1 MNLGTLIGL
10 LLGTALIGVAA
21 FLSSIKSGVS
31 IVVLVDIVS
40 ILIVVGGSLAATAIA
55 FKMKK
60 VFRLFGLLKMIFKDD
75 NFTLGDVVDDLCDLG
90 EAHRRG
96 RKEFEAAL
104 GAAPQSISF
113 RMHMVKDGSELI
125 LGGTK
130 IDDIET
136 IMENMEE
143 YREQRE
149 LQEMNVMKSL
159 GIYAPAFGM
168 VGTLIGLVFMLAGM
182 GQPPPPGSDIDPQA
196 QMGQS
201 MAVALITTL
210 YGALFA
216 NFLFLPFA
224 DKLKGKNESKKVESA
239 LITEGVL
246 LVAQKAHPLQIRE
259 RLNAYLPPKMRK
271 KLEDE

>member
-10 LLGTALIGVAA
+10 FLGTGLIGTAA
-21 FLSSIKSGVS
+21 FLSSLATGISLMA
-31 IVVLVDIVS
+31 LVDVVS
-40 ILIVVGGSLAATAIA
+40 LLIVVGGSLAATAIA
-55 FKMKK
+55 FKMKD
-60 VFRLFGLLKMIFKDD
+60 VIRLFGLLKMIFKDD
-75 NFTLGDVVDDLCDLG
+75 NFSLGDVVDDLCDLS
-90 EAHRRG
+90 EANRRG
-96 RKEFEAAL
+96 RKDFEAAL
-104 GAAPQSISF
+104 GSAPQSMSF
-113 RMHMVKDGSELI
+113 RMHMVKDGCELI

-130 IDDIET
+130 IEDIET
-136 IMENMEE
+136 IMENMEA

-168 VGTLIGLVFMLAGM
+168 VGTLIGLVFMLKGM
-182 GQPPPPGSDIDPQA
+182 GQPPPPGVDVDPQA
-196 QMGQS
+196 QMGNS

-224 DKLKGKNESKKVESA
+224 DKLKGKNEGKKVESA
-239 LITEGVL
+239 LITEGIL
-246 LVAQKAHPLQIRE
+246 LISQKAHPLQIRE